1 MQCMLMKVSA
11 RPAESPC
18 LRIATAEP
26 LAGTSHGQHDLGANI
41 GQPRSTA
48 TRAVPRF
55 HALQLG
61 DQEALFQGLQS
72 F

>member
-1 MQCMLMKVSA
+1 MQCMLMKVAA

-26 LAGTSHGQHDLGANI
+26 LAGPSHGQHDLGANI

-48 TRAVPRF
+48 TRAVP
-55 HALQLG
+55 
-61 DQEALFQGLQS
+61 
-72 F
+72 